1 MIIFSII
8 IPLYNKK
15 SLVKKTINSVLSQTY
30 QDFEIIVV
38 DDGSKDNSAEYVKEY
53 TDVRIKYYYKD
64 NGGVSSARNYGIEKA
79 QGEWIVLLDADD
91 EMLEGTLMAFSD
103 SISMCPN
110 ARMHVSR
117 QDNKYEG
124 NGLLQ
129 KFVIK
134 LFGRCHQTRIPLFV
148 HWLRLFFPC
157 PGTVC
162 ILKDHIIER
171 GLFKTYISFYEDIE
185 FMIRQMKNT
194 IVGYTYHYSL
204 KYNQAESGL
213 SGSSHPIEKEMAYYI
228 PEYVETSSFWHKALL
243 YENLEAEIYWW
254 QLHGNEEN
262 VKFYQDMQMKYFGSV
277 YKILHWIRQ
286 KMIRRGII

>member
-1 MIIFSII
+1 MFSII
-8 IPLYNKK
+8 IPLYNK
-15 SLVKKTINSVLSQTY
+15 SALVKRSIGSVLSQPFKE
-30 QDFEIIVV
+30 FEIIIV
-38 DDGSKDNSAEYVKEY
+38 DDGSKDDSASYVKEY
-53 TDVRIKYYYKD
+53 ADSRVKYYYKD
-64 NGGVSSARNYGIEKA
+64 NGGVSSARNYGVEKA
-79 QGEWIVLLDADD
+79 TGEWIVFLDADD
-91 EMLEGTLMAFSD
+91 EMLKGTLASFSE
-103 SISMCPN
+103 SISVCPK
-110 ARMHVSR
+110 ARMHVAR

-129 KFVIK
+129 KFVNK
-134 LFGRCHQTRIPLFV
+134 NFGHYHQTKFSLFF

-171 GLFKTYISFYEDIE
+171 GLFRTNISFYEDIE

-194 IVGYTYHYSL
+194 IVGYTSHYSL

-228 PEYVETSSFWHKALL
+228 PEYVETASFWHKALL
-243 YENLEAEIYWW
+243 YENLEMEILWW
-254 QLHGNEEN
+254 QQHGNDEN
-262 VKFYQDMQMKYFGSV
+262 VRFYQDMQKRYFGSV

-286 KMIRRGII
+286 KMIRHGII